1 MSSQSDVLKSM
12 KEMESQFSHAGLKL
26 QMPPHSNKTL
36 GTEYIDMDFGKSLTA
51 KIPFQEKFT
60 NPMHMY
66 QGGFLCAAFDDA
78 YGPLTYMAAGQPVVT
93 IEMSTSF
100 IRPFTVKD
108 EFIVIKAEVVSK
120 TKTLIVLKAEAHSK
134 AGKLI
139 ASSTNHSFVVSEQ
152 QMKPRGP

>member
-1 MSSQSDVLKSM
+1 MSSQEDVLKSM
-12 KEMESQFSHAGLKL
+12 KEMQAKFAEAGMKL

-51 KIPFQEKFT
+51 KVPFQEQFT
-60 NPMHMY
+60 NPLHMF
-66 QGGFLCAAFDDA
+66 QGGFLCAAFDEV

-100 IRPFTVKD
+100 IRPFTAKD
-108 EFIVIKAEVVSK
+108 EFIVIKADVISK
-120 TKTLIVLKAEAHSK
+120 TKTLIVLKAEACSK

-139 ASSTNHSFVVSEQ
+139 ATSTNHSLVVSEQ
-152 QMKPRGP
+152 QMKTGG